1 MIFTIG
7 GFDAVPYVVQDN
19 FTVSCSPQYSTEGSF
34 TALDGTVCGERYLGD
49 IVHIKA
55 ELQEISTE
63 QAAILSEILN
73 QASFVVQYSDPV
85 SKTATF
91 KKPEVSA
98 VCIFQ
103 DKTTEYWNY
112 SISMTSLLVPCSDTE
127 SL

>member
-19 FTVSCSPQYSTEGSF
+19 FTVSCSPQYNTEGKF
-34 TALDGTVCGERYLGD
+34 TALDGTTCGELYIGD
-49 IVHIKA
+49 IISIKA
-55 ELQEISTE
+55 ELQEVPTE
-63 QAAILSEILN
+63 KAVFLSETLS
-73 QASFVVQYSDPV
+73 QASFTVKYSDPI
-85 SKTATF
+85 SKKATF

>member
-19 FTVSCSPQYSTEGSF
+19 FTVSCSPKFNTEGSF
-34 TALDGTVCGERYLGD
+34 TALDGTVCGEQYIGD
-49 IVHIKA
+49 IISIRA
-55 ELQEISTE
+55 ELQEIPTE
-63 QAAILSEILN
+63 KAAILSKILN
-73 QASFVVQYSDPV
+73 QASFPVKYSDPI
-85 SKTATF
+85 SKKATF
-91 KKPEVSA
+91 KKPEISA

>member
-7 GFDAVPYVVQDN
+7 GFDAMPYVVQDN
-19 FTVSCSPQYSTEGSF
+19 FTVSCSPQFDTSNSSV
-34 TALDGTVCGERYLGD
+34 ALDGTTFGERYMGD
-49 IVHIKA
+49 IIHIKA

-73 QASFVVQYSDPV
+73 QASFTVNYSDPV
-85 SKTATF
+85 SKTAVF

>member
-7 GFDAVPYVVQDN
+7 EFDAMPYVVQDN
-19 FTVSCSPQYSTEGSF
+19 FTVSCSPQFDTSNSF
-34 TALDGTVCGERYLGD
+34 TALDGTVCGERYMGD
-49 IVHIKA
+49 IISIRA

-63 QAAILSEILN
+63 KAAELSKILDQVN
-73 QASFVVQYSDPV
+73 FAVQYSDPV
-85 SKTATF
+85 VKTATF

-98 VCIFQ
+98 VCIFEG
-103 DKTTEYWNY
+103 DNTEYWNY

>member
-19 FTVSCSPQYSTEGSF
+19 FTVSCSPQFDTSNSF
-34 TALDGTVCGERYLGD
+34 TALDGTACGERYMGD
-49 IVHIKA
+49 IISIRA

-63 QAAILSEILN
+63 KAAILSEIFS
-73 QASFVVQYSDPV
+73 QASFTVNYSDPI

-98 VCIFQ
+98 VCIFEGNV
-103 DKTTEYWNY
+103 TEYWNY
-112 SISMTSLLVPCSDTE
+112 SISMTSLLVPCPDTD

>member
-19 FTVSCSPQYSTEGSF
+19 FTVSCSPQFDTSNSF
-34 TALDGTVCGERYLGD
+34 TALDGTACGERYMGD
-49 IVHIKA
+49 IISIKA

-63 QAAILSEILN
+63 KAAILSEIFS
-73 QASFVVQYSDPV
+73 QASFTVNYSDPV
-85 SKTATF
+85 AKTATF

-98 VCIFQ
+98 VCIFEGNG
-103 DKTTEYWNY
+103 TEYWNY
-112 SISMTSLLVPCSDTE
+112 SISMTSLLVPCPDTD

>member
-19 FTVSCSPQYSTEGSF
+19 FTVSCSPQFDTSNSF
-34 TALDGTVCGERYLGD
+34 TALDGTACGERYIGD
-49 IVHIKA
+49 IISIRA

-63 QAAILSEILN
+63 KAAVLSEILN
-73 QASFVVQYSDPV
+73 QASFVVSYSDPV
-85 SKTATF
+85 AKTATF

>member
-19 FTVSCSPQYSTEGSF
+19 FTVSCSPQFDTSNSF
-34 TALDGTVCGERYLGD
+34 TALDGTACGEQYMGD
-49 IVHIKA
+49 IISIRA
-55 ELQEISTE
+55 ELQEIPTE
-63 QAAILSEILN
+63 KAVILSEILN
-73 QASFVVQYSDPV
+73 QASFTVKYSDPI

-98 VCIFQ
+98 VCIFEGNG
-103 DKTTEYWNY
+103 TEYWNY
-112 SISMTSLLVPCSDTE
+112 SISMSSLLVPCSDTD

>member
-1 MIFTIG
+1 MIFNIG

-19 FTVSCSPQYSTEGSF
+19 FTVSCSPQFDTSNSF
-34 TALDGTVCGERYLGD
+34 TALDGTACGERYMGD
-49 IVHIKA
+49 IISIRA

-63 QAAILSEILN
+63 KAAILSEILN
-73 QASFVVQYSDPV
+73 QASFTVKYSDPV
-85 SKTATF
+85 AKTATF

-98 VCIFQ
+98 VCIFEG
-103 DKTTEYWNY
+103 DNTEYWNY

>member
-7 GFDAVPYVVQDN
+7 EFDAMPYVVQDN
-19 FTVSCSPQYSTEGSF
+19 FTVSCSPQFDTSNSF
-34 TALDGTVCGERYLGD
+34 TALDGTVCGERYIGD
-49 IVHIKA
+49 IISIKA

-63 QAAILSEILN
+63 QAKILSGILS
-73 QASFVVQYSDPV
+73 QASFTVNYSDPI

-98 VCIFQ
+98 VCIFEG
-103 DKTTEYWNY
+103 DNTEYWNY

>member
-34 TALDGTVCGERYLGD
+34 TALDGTVCGEQYLGD
-49 IVHIKA
+49 IISIRA

-63 QAAILSEILN
+63 KAGQLSGIL
-73 QASFVVQYSDPV
+73 ASDNLKVQYSDPV
-85 SKTATF
+85 AKTAIF

-98 VCIFQ
+98 VCLFEA
-103 DKTTEYWNY
+103 DGTEYWNY

>member
-7 GFDAVPYVVQDN
+7 GFDAMPYVVQDN
-19 FTVSCSPQYSTEGSF
+19 FTVSCSPQFDTSNSSV
-34 TALDGTVCGERYLGD
+34 ALDGTTFGERYMGD
-49 IVHIKA
+49 IISIRA

-63 QAAILSEILN
+63 QAAILSGILN
-73 QASFVVQYSDPV
+73 QASFDVSYSDPV
-85 SKTATF
+85 AKTATF

>member
-19 FTVSCSPQYSTEGSF
+19 FTVSCSPQYNTEGKF
-34 TALDGTVCGERYLGD
+34 TALDGTVCGEQYLGD
-49 IVHIKA
+49 IISIRA

-63 QAAILSEILN
+63 KAKILSEIFS
-73 QASFVVQYSDPV
+73 QASFTVQYSDPV
-85 SKTATF
+85 AKTATF

-98 VCIFQ
+98 VCIFEG
-103 DKTTEYWNY
+103 DNTEYWNY
-112 SISMTSLLVPCSDTE
+112 SISMTSLLVPCSDTG

>member
-7 GFDAVPYVVQDN
+7 EFDAMPYVVQDN
-19 FTVSCSPQYSTEGSF
+19 FTVSCSPQFDTSNSF
-34 TALDGTVCGERYLGD
+34 TALDGTVCGERYIGD
-49 IVHIKA
+49 IISIRA

-63 QAAILSEILN
+63 KAAELSEILDQVN
-73 QASFVVQYSDPV
+73 FAVQYSDPV
-85 SKTATF
+85 VKTATF

-103 DKTTEYWNY
+103 DTETEYWNY

>member
-7 GFDAVPYVVQDN
+7 AFDAMPYVVQDD
-19 FTVSCSPQYSTEGSF
+19 FTVYCSPQFDTSGSF
-34 TALDGTVCGERYLGD
+34 TALDGTTFGEQYLGD
-49 IVHIKA
+49 IISIRT

-63 QAAILSEILN
+63 KAAILSEILN
-73 QASFVVQYSDPV
+73 QASFAVQYSDPV
-85 SKTATF
+85 AKTATF

-98 VCIFQ
+98 VCIFEGNG
-103 DKTTEYWNY
+103 TEYWNY

>member
-19 FTVSCSPQYSTEGSF
+19 FTVSCSPQFDTSNSF
-34 TALDGTVCGERYLGD
+34 VALDGTTFGERYMGD
-49 IVHIKA
+49 IISIRA
-55 ELQEISTE
+55 ELQEISTG
-63 QAAILSEILN
+63 QAGILSGILN
-73 QASFVVQYSDPV
+73 QANFTVQYSDPV
-85 SKTATF
+85 AKTATF

-98 VCIFQ
+98 VCLFEA
-103 DKTTEYWNY
+103 DGTEYWNY

>member
-7 GFDAVPYVVQDN
+7 AFDAMPYVVQDD
-19 FTVSCSPQYSTEGSF
+19 FTVYCSPQFDTSGSF

-49 IVHIKA
+49 IVSIKA

-63 QAAILSEILN
+63 RAGQLSRIL
-73 QASFVVQYSDPV
+73 ASDNLKVQYSDPV
-85 SKTATF
+85 FKTAVF

-98 VCIFQ
+98 VCLFEA
-103 DKTTEYWNY
+103 DGTEYWNY

>member
-7 GFDAVPYVVQDN
+7 NFDAVPYVVQDN
-19 FTVSCSPQYSTEGSF
+19 FTVSCSPQFDTSNSF
-34 TALDGTVCGERYLGD
+34 TALDGTVCGERYMGD
-49 IVHIKA
+49 IIHIKA

-63 QAAILSEILN
+63 QAAILSGILN

-85 SKTATF
+85 AKTATF

-98 VCIFQ
+98 VCIFEGNG
-103 DKTTEYWNY
+103 TEYWNY

>member
-7 GFDAVPYVVQDN
+7 NFDAVPYVVQDN
-19 FTVSCSPQYSTEGSF
+19 FTVSCSPQFDTSNSSV
-34 TALDGTVCGERYLGD
+34 ALDGTTFGERYLGD
-49 IVHIKA
+49 IISIRA
-55 ELQEISTE
+55 ELQEVPTE
-63 QAAILSEILN
+63 KAVFLSETLS
-73 QASFVVQYSDPV
+73 QASFAVIYSVPV
-85 SKTATF
+85 AKTATF

>member
-7 GFDAVPYVVQDN
+7 GFDTMPYVVQDN
-19 FTVSCSPQYSTEGSF
+19 FTVSCSPQFDPSNSF
-34 TALDGTVCGERYLGD
+34 TALDGTACGARYMGD
-49 IVHIKA
+49 IISIRA

-63 QAAILSEILN
+63 KAAVLSEILN
-73 QASFVVQYSDPV
+73 QASFVVKYSDPV
-85 SKTATF
+85 AKTATF

-98 VCIFQ
+98 VCIFEGNG
-103 DKTTEYWNY
+103 TEYWNY

>member
-7 GFDAVPYVVQDN
+7 GFDAMPYVVQDN
-19 FTVSCSPQYSTEGSF
+19 FTVSCSPQFDTSGSF

-49 IVHIKA
+49 IVSIKA

-63 QAAILSEILN
+63 RAGQLSRIL
-73 QASFVVQYSDPV
+73 ASDNLKVQYSDPV
-85 SKTATF
+85 SKTAVF

-98 VCIFQ
+98 VCLFEA
-103 DKTTEYWNY
+103 DGTEYWNY

>member
-1 MIFTIG
+1 MTFTIG

-19 FTVSCSPQYSTEGSF
+19 FTVICSPQYSTEGSF
-34 TALDGTVCGERYLGD
+34 TALDGTVCGEQYLGD
-49 IVHIKA
+49 IISIRA

-63 QAAILSEILN
+63 KAAILSEILN
-73 QASFVVQYSDPV
+73 QASFPVKYSDPI
-85 SKTATF
+85 SKKATF

-103 DKTTEYWNY
+103 DKDTEYWNY
-112 SISMTSLLVPCSDTE
+112 SISMTSLLVPCSDTD

>member
-7 GFDAVPYVVQDN
+7 GFDAMPYVVQDN
-19 FTVSCSPQYSTEGSF
+19 FTVSCSPQFDTSGSF

-49 IVHIKA
+49 IVSIRA

-63 QAAILSEILN
+63 QAAILSGIFS

-85 SKTATF
+85 AKTAVF

-103 DKTTEYWNY
+103 DRTTEYWNY
-112 SISMTSLLVPCSDTE
+112 SISMTSLLVPYDDTD

>member
-7 GFDAVPYVVQDN
+7 NFDAVPYVVQDN
-19 FTVSCSPQYSTEGSF
+19 FTVSCSPQFDTSNSSV
-34 TALDGTVCGERYLGD
+34 ALGGTTFGERYMGD
-49 IVHIKA
+49 IISIRA

-73 QASFVVQYSDPV
+73 QASFAVQYSDPV
-85 SKTATF
+85 AKTATF

-98 VCIFQ
+98 VCIFEG
-103 DKTTEYWNY
+103 DNTEYWNY

>member
-7 GFDAVPYVVQDN
+7 GFDAMPYVVQDN

-34 TALDGTVCGERYLGD
+34 TALDGTVCGEQYLGD
-49 IVHIKA
+49 IISIRA

-63 QAAILSEILN
+63 KAKILSEIFS
-73 QASFVVQYSDPV
+73 QASFTVQYSDPV
-85 SKTATF
+85 AKTATF

>member
-7 GFDAVPYVVQDN
+7 GFNAVPYVVQDN
-19 FTVSCSPQYSTEGSF
+19 FTISCSPQFDTSNSF
-34 TALDGTVCGERYLGD
+34 TALDGTACGERYLGD

-55 ELQEISTE
+55 ELREISTE
-63 QAAILSEILN
+63 MAGQLSGILASDNLN
-73 QASFVVQYSDPV
+73 VKYSDPV
-85 SKTATF
+85 VKTATF

-98 VCIFQ
+98 VCLFEANG
-103 DKTTEYWNY
+103 TEYWNY

>member
-7 GFDAVPYVVQDN
+7 GFDAMPYVVQDN
-19 FTVSCSPQYSTEGSF
+19 FTVSCSPQFDTSGSF

-49 IVHIKA
+49 IVSIRA

-63 QAAILSEILN
+63 KASMLSRIFDKPN
-73 QASFVVQYSDPV
+73 FTVQYSDPV
-85 SKTATF
+85 EKTAVF

-98 VCIFQ
+98 VCLFEA
-103 DKTTEYWNY
+103 DGTEYWNF
-112 SISMTSLLVPCSDTE
+112 SISMTSLLVPCSNTE

>member
-1 MIFTIG
+1 MIFNIG

-19 FTVSCSPQYSTEGSF
+19 FTVSCSPQFDTSGSF
-34 TALDGTVCGERYLGD
+34 TALDGTACGERYLGD

-55 ELQEISTE
+55 ELKEISTE
-63 QAAILSEILN
+63 KAAILSEIFS
-73 QASFVVQYSDPV
+73 QASFVVKYSDPV
-85 SKTATF
+85 AKTATF